1 MILKISLRAKGGVPK
16 TLLEQKHRLNF
27 LYFPQNTLMLTESR
41 EEFSDLDS
49 IFRLRALRYC
59 IRHGRNT
66 TYEPGLTVQDEDQL
80 WKNQNPKSFRILVQ
94 FFLVYPFNTTVER
107 LSNSSLPLS
116 SCQMAINY
124 GAGVGAFQRG
134 SN

>member
-41 EEFSDLDS
+41 EEFSDLHS

-59 IRHGRNT
+59 RVLALKACISKQPR
-66 TYEPGLTVQDEDQL
+66 D
-80 WKNQNPKSFRILVQ
+80 S
-94 FFLVYPFNTTVER
+94 
-107 LSNSSLPLS
+107 SNSGCMALS
-116 SCQMAINY
+116 CVKSTGLGGLLFLYFEC
-124 GAGVGAFQRG
+124 
-134 SN
+134 S